1 MQQSLFELPAT
12 DNGLRDSAFA
22 KNKDLPVHRWVPWIA
37 GFSAQFVGDCL
48 RKYLPESRKDDVWI
62 LDPFAGVG
70 TTLVEAY
77 ARGYNVIGFEIN
89 PYAALAAK
97 VKLQASSVRPKALAA
112 HIDGF
117 KTFLNQHSANGARNG
132 KPRSTAPAGFAGR
145 MEFFSPKVEHKMLL
159 ALDYINNIGVPT
171 IRDVFRVAFGSMM
184 VSVSNYSY
192 EPSLTRRS
200 AVDKKPI
207 LDAAVGEILS
217 GKLNLMLQDIE
228 WLQADKKKLPNSP
241 DWKVYADSIFSAPK
255 KLNRSAF
262 VDLII
267 TSPPYLNN
275 YHYPRNTRPQLH
287 WLGLASGP
295 GYKAA
300 REHESFGK
308 FWQTVR
314 DLPPVALSFRL
325 PELEQVID
333 AIRCLNGG
341 KGHYGGA
348 GWANYAATYFNDT
361 FRFCEVAAQL
371 LRPGGV
377 AIIVLGNSI
386 IQGVEVK
393 TDDFFG
399 KIGEL
404 CGLTFEDNLML
415 RKKRTGSSI
424 IQSSVRVDKAAQKT
438 VLYESAVV
446 LRNERDG
453 RA

>member
-1 MQQSLFELPAT
+1 MRGTLLELPPT

-22 KNKDLPVHRWVPWIA
+22 KNRELPVHRWVPWIA
-37 GFSAQFVGDCL
+37 GFSAQFVDDCL
-48 RKYLPESRKDDVWI
+48 TKYLPDARKDDAWI

-97 VKLQASSVRPKALAA
+97 VKLKASSVRPQALAA
-112 HIDGF
+112 HIAGF
-117 KTFLNQHSANGARNG
+117 KTFLTRHETNGARNG
-132 KPRSTAPAGFAGR
+132 KPRSTPPAGFSGK
-145 MEFFSPKVEHKMLL
+145 MQLFSPKVQRKMLL

-171 IRDVFRVAFGSMM
+171 IRDIFRLAFGSVM

-200 AVDKKPI
+200 AVDKRPI
-207 LDAAVGEILS
+207 LDAKVGDVLS
-217 GKLNLMLQDIE
+217 EKLNLMLHDIE
-228 WLQADKKKLPNSP
+228 WLQAEKKKLPGSP
-241 DWKVYADSIFSAPK
+241 EWKVYADSIFSAPK

-295 GYKAA
+295 GYRAA

-314 DLPPVALSFRL
+314 DLPPIALSFQL
-325 PELEQVID
+325 PELGRTIG
-333 AIRCLNGG
+333 AIRDLNGS
-341 KGHYGGA
+341 KGHYGGG

-404 CGLTFEDNLML
+404 CGLIFEDNLIL

-438 VLYESAVV
+438 VLYESAIV
-446 LRNERDG
+446 LRKN
-453 RA
+453 

>member
-1 MQQSLFELPAT
+1 
-12 DNGLRDSAFA
+12 
-22 KNKDLPVHRWVPWIA
+22 
-37 GFSAQFVGDCL
+37 
-48 RKYLPESRKDDVWI
+48 
-62 LDPFAGVG
+62 
-70 TTLVEAY
+70 
-77 ARGYNVIGFEIN
+77 
-89 PYAALAAK
+89 
-97 VKLQASSVRPKALAA
+97 
-112 HIDGF
+112 
-117 KTFLNQHSANGARNG
+117 
-132 KPRSTAPAGFAGR
+132 
-145 MEFFSPKVEHKMLL
+145 MLL

-171 IRDVFRVAFGSMM
+171 IRDIFRLAFGSMM

-207 LDAAVGEILS
+207 LDASVGEVLS

-228 WLQADKKKLPNSP
+228 WLQTEKKKLPNSP
-241 DWKVYADSIFSAPK
+241 DWKVYADSIFSAPE

-325 PELEQVID
+325 PELERTIG
-333 AIRCLNGG
+333 AIRHLNGN

-361 FRFCEVAAQL
+361 FRFCEVAVQL
-371 LRPGGV
+371 LRPGSV
-377 AIIVLGNSI
+377 AVVVLGNSI
-386 IQGVEVK
+386 IQGVEVR

-404 CGLTFEDNLML
+404 CGLTFEDNLLL
-415 RKKRTGSSI
+415 RKKRTGTSI

-446 LRNERDG
+446 LRKKRDG